1 MVLTFTGTNWLLRN
15 ISYWRYA
22 FYKICEIEASGINR
36 DTQQHAALAFSQSFF
51 LIRTTTGESAPRSSE
66 VTMEAFLRT
75 YWWIFIVKIIPRC
88 HTNSITVL
96 FTAHRLGP
104 INTALGATTFRRFPI
119 WSREKLIS
127 HCVRLPSENTS
138 STAAAPPHRPASAG
152 RGRHKS
158 GRSEERS
165 WGGSRRDP
173 AGNGE
178 RPCRRARTAMQG
190 CEAGATR
197 QPLLLRA
204 LSSLPEPPIQ
214 NTFLPFVIAYKQTI
228 EPQIYLRYDRLS
240 PRTAF
245 LESRPFSLTFHG
257 QSRHFSSIF
266 STAPPKS
273 LRFPPLKGNLS
284 PVTEQHN
291 PGLCFGS
298 AQGCGNPSPELPLGT
313 SPSRLALGFSPASY
327 TLSQLLFSSFPL
339 SSLLRLSEPT
349 LSCSQS
355 RSLSPLPPSLRAAL
369 SPFPPSPQL
378 ALYPS
383 APLSARACFALCSRL
398 PCSLLALFPQLA
410 PFPQRCSPPAPA
422 HRSALPAPLSRAPR
436 HPPHPSAQA
445 PPRPTAPPLA
455 QRPGISGLTVLRLA
469 ARCRRPNAPHG
480 ESAAAAE
487 PAGPL
492 GARGSGAL
500 PPERRAVPQ
509 RAVPGRLSARW
520 AGWGDGP
527 GRAGPGDAGCCVRE
541 QLWRCAPCW
550 ARVGCDPWAE
560 GIRAGGEA
568 WENRRERSGG
578 WALRSGGNARRWE
591 MTGGTQYSDGTDSGC
606 WGQ

>member
-1 MVLTFTGTNWLLRN
+1 
-15 ISYWRYA
+15 
-22 FYKICEIEASGINR
+22 
-36 DTQQHAALAFSQSFF
+36 
-51 LIRTTTGESAPRSSE
+51 
-66 VTMEAFLRT
+66 
-75 YWWIFIVKIIPRC
+75 
-88 HTNSITVL
+88 
-96 FTAHRLGP
+96 
-104 INTALGATTFRRFPI
+104 
-119 WSREKLIS
+119 
-127 HCVRLPSENTS
+127 
-138 STAAAPPHRPASAG
+138 
-152 RGRHKS
+152 
-158 GRSEERS
+158 
-165 WGGSRRDP
+165 
-173 AGNGE
+173 
-178 RPCRRARTAMQG
+178 MQG

-422 HRSALPAPLSRAPR
+422 QRCLHRSRALPAILPTPR
-436 HPPHPSAQA
+436 LR
-445 PPRPTAPPLA
+445 PRPVLLH
-455 QRPGISGLTVLRLA
+455 RPS
-469 ARCRRPNAPHG
+469 
-480 ESAAAAE
+480 
-487 PAGPL
+487 
-492 GARGSGAL
+492 
-500 PPERRAVPQ
+500 
-509 RAVPGRLSARW
+509 
-520 AGWGDGP
+520 
-527 GRAGPGDAGCCVRE
+527 
-541 QLWRCAPCW
+541 
-550 ARVGCDPWAE
+550 
-560 GIRAGGEA
+560 
-568 WENRRERSGG
+568 RSGPESP
-578 WALRSGGNARRWE
+578 A
-591 MTGGTQYSDGTDSGC
+591 
-606 WGQ
+606 